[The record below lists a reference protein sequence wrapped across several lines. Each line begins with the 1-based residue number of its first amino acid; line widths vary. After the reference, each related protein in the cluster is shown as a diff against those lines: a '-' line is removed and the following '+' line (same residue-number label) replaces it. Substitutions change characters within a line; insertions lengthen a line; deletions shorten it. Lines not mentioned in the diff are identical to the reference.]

1 MFRSI
6 LWYLNFALTLV
17 GTLPRL
23 IRVNRLDK
31 KINTSENVTSEII
44 NEREYLVFDTV
55 SKWAANKIKIAGATV
70 NIQGEENIPEDE
82 TLLFISNHQ
91 SNFDIALFLS
101 CVKTNK
107 GFVAKKELAKVPIL
121 KTWMEKIDCI
131 FMDRSNMRA
140 SAMAIAESTKLLKK
154 GRSMVIFPEGTR
166 SCKNELLEFKAG
178 SFKLATKSKV
188 RIVPVT
194 IKNSYK
200 LMEENHNRITPAEV
214 EIYIHPPV
222 ETKGL
227 TKEEEDNLPNL
238 IKSIIE
244 SKLH

>member
-6 LWYLNFALTLV
+6 IWYSNFALTLV

-23 IRVNRLDK
+23 FKVNRLDK
-31 KINTSENVTSEII
+31 KIKSSENPSTEDIVL
-44 NEREYLVFDTV
+44 REELVFDTV
-55 SKWAANKIKIAGATV
+55 SKWAENKIKIAGATV
-70 NIQGEENIPEDE
+70 KICGEENIPKDE
-82 TLLFISNHQ
+82 TVLFMSNHQ

-101 CVKTNK
+101 YIKTNK
-107 GFVAKKELAKVPIL
+107 GFVAKKELSKVPIL
-121 KTWMEKIDCI
+121 NTWMEKIDCI

-140 SAMAIAESTKLLKK
+140 SAQAIAESTKLLKK

-188 RIVPVT
+188 KIVPVT

-200 LMEENHNRITPAEV
+200 LMEENNNRITPAKV

-227 TKEEEDNLPNL
+227 SKEEEDALPSK
-238 IKSIIE
+238 IKGIIE